1 MRKTLVIALLL
12 LASISSLFSN
22 AASEKY
28 TPASQLKGE
37 AAASLAKAQEEEN
50 VTISEMLY
58 SLGNLYTFLDTNYL
72 WSVDSKKMQ
81 INLIKAMVSSLGDKY
96 SYYITPDEAED
107 FKESSQGDYV
117 GIGTYLTKV
126 NPDYIDPKDPST
138 YMVIITSP
146 FPGGPADRAGIRAK
160 DMISHVNGE
169 DVSKL
174 TSTEASKLIRGKEGE
189 NITLTIHR
197 GDAVFDITLQP
208 EVVTTPTTSKTILD
222 GDIGYLFISSF
233 TSHTYDNFNKDMNY
247 LLDNGA
253 KKIILDLRNNGGGYV
268 DDSLKIANSF
278 VSEGKLLTAH
288 YKNSNNTVVYN
299 ATATTLV
306 PEDYPVIILV
316 NEGTASA
323 SEILTAALKENNRAT
338 VIGSK
343 TYGKGVMQSE
353 IPYLGGYLCIVTSSY
368 TTPLDND
375 IHEKG
380 ITPDII
386 IEEEEYTDEDL
397 KAYSEFLKTDKVKEY
412 IKENPEYSKEN
423 ILRFADLNKDSE
435 VPYTLLCLLIRNEY
449 IYNIDY
455 DKRPI
460 ADPEFDNVL
469 KCAIEE
475 INK

>member
-1 MRKTLVIALLL
+1 MRKSLVIALLL
-12 LASISSLFSN
+12 LLSLNSLFSN

-37 AAASLAKAQEEEN
+37 SVSTLSKAQEEEN

-58 SLGNLYTFLDTNYL
+58 SLGNLYTFLDNNYL

-189 NITLTIHR
+189 DITLTIHR

-208 EVVTTPTTSKTILD
+208 EVVTTPTTSKTIID

-233 TSHTYDNFNKDMNY
+233 TSHTYDNFNKDINY

-306 PEDYPVIILV
+306 PEEYPVIILV

-386 IEEEEYTDEDL
+386 IKEEEYTDEEL
-397 KAYSEFLKTDKVKEY
+397 KAYSEFLKTDKAEEYMKEY
-412 IKENPEYSKEN
+412 PEYSKEN
-423 ILRFADLNKDSE
+423 ILRFADINSDSD

-449 IYNIDY
+449 IYSIDY

-469 KCAIEE
+469 KRAIEE